1 MTQTNPAQRINQ
13 LVKLINQYNYEYHV
27 LDNPSVDDAVWDSLM
42 AELKQLEQKHPNLIT
57 PESPT
62 QRVGDKQID
71 GFVKKEHKKRILS
84 LNDVFSLQEVKD
96 WYKRIIKLDERVTKS
111 LFWGDIKMDGLSC
124 ALWYKDGALE
134 AAVTRG
140 DGFVGEDVTN
150 NVKVIPSVPLSLKTT
165 KDTAYFATGYTEV
178 RGEIVMYKKD
188 FIELNKIMQKNGEK
202 LYANPRNLAAGT
214 IRQLDPSIVA
224 KRRLYFRPFDMLRE
238 DPGELKTQQQTYKAL
253 ADMQFLVNSQAKLL
267 NNINEIEKFAEYWKD
282 KRQDLPFN
290 TDGLVIKINN
300 RELYDSLGVVGK
312 NPRAAV
318 AFKYPAITATTKIV
332 DIIIS
337 IGRTGAATPVAVLEP
352 VFLAGSTVQ
361 MATLHNQQEI
371 AKKDIKIGDTVVV
384 QKAGDIIP
392 EVIEPIV
399 GLRTGSEKPFVMPKE
414 CPDCQTTLK
423 KPSNEVVWRCPNSR
437 CPARTWRHI
446 QHFASKPALNID
458 GLGEKNVMVLL
469 DNGLISDSADLYK
482 LTKDQI
488 IKLERFADLSA
499 DNLVKAISA
508 KKNPPL
514 SKFIFAL
521 GIRHVGAQTAIDIS
535 NKYKTL
541 DAITNTNLQD
551 LLTIDGVGEVVAES
565 VVTWFSDPA
574 NIKLLKKF
582 ADNDVIPK
590 NQKESVNGPLAGKSF
605 VITGSLN
612 SMSRQDAADKIISL
626 GGTFQSSVGKGTTYL
641 VANNDVGTSKLA
653 KAQKFGTKIIKEEDF
668 IKLINA

>member
-27 LDNPSVDDAVWDSLM
+27 LDRPSVDDAVWDSLM
-42 AELKQLEQKHPNLIT
+42 AELKKLEQKYPNLIT
-57 PESPT
+57 PDSPT

-84 LNDVFSLQEVKD
+84 LNDVFSFQEVQD
-96 WYKRIIKLDERVTKS
+96 WYKRIIKIDERVSKS

-124 ALWYKDGALE
+124 ALWYRNGILE

-140 DGFVGEDVTN
+140 DGFAGEDVTN
-150 NVKVIPSVPLSLKTT
+150 NVKVIPSVPLKLVKNSN
-165 KDTAYFATGYTEV
+165 TARFSKGYTEV
-178 RGEIVMYKKD
+178 RGEIVMYKND
-188 FIELNKIMQKNGEK
+188 FKEINKIMQKNGEK

-214 IRQLDPSIVA
+214 IRQLDPKIVA
-224 KRRLYFRPFDMLRE
+224 QRRLYFRPFDMLRD
-238 DPGELKTQQQTYKAL
+238 DPEELKTQEQTYKTL
-253 ADMQFLVNSQAKLL
+253 ADLQFLVNRQAKLL
-267 NNINEIEKFAEYWKD
+267 NNIKDIESFAEYWKD
-282 KRQDLPFN
+282 KRQELPFN
-290 TDGLVIKINN
+290 TDGLVIKIND

-312 NPRAAV
+312 NPRGAV
-318 AFKYPAITATTKIV
+318 AFKYPALTATTKIV

-399 GLRTGSEKPFVMPKE
+399 GLRTGLEKPFVMPKE
-414 CPDCQTTLK
+414 CPDCQTKLE
-423 KPSNEVVWRCPNSR
+423 KPSNEVVWRCPNNR

-469 DNGLISDSADLYK
+469 DAGLICDAADLYK

-499 DNLVKAISA
+499 DNLINAIVA

-514 SKFIFAL
+514 PKFIFAL

-541 DAITNTNLQD
+541 DAIINTNLQD

-565 VVTWFSDPA
+565 IITWFSDPA
-574 NIKLLKKF
+574 NISLLKKF
-582 ADNDVIPK
+582 ADNGVIPLD
-590 NQKESVNGPLAGKSF
+590 NEESTSGPLVGKSF

-612 SMSRQDAADKIISL
+612 SMGRQEAADKIIAL
-626 GGTFQSSVGKGTTYL
+626 GGTFQNSVSKGTTYL

-653 KAQKFGTKIIKEEDF
+653 KAQKFGTKIIKEEYF
-668 IKLINA
+668 LKLLNA